1 MNPSA
6 DPARSEGLL
15 PADSA
20 DPPPEVA
27 EEVSLDLQS
36 DSTRQVGAAPPASAP
51 GNPAEALA
59 DTLQK
64 DAGDDAGDEQL
75 KHAVERAIPPSV

>member
-6 DPARSEGLL
+6 DAHRSEGLL
-15 PADSA
+15 PADDA

-36 DSTRQVGAAPPASAP
+36 DSTRQMGAAPPPDAP
-51 GNPAEALA
+51 GKPAEGLA
-59 DTLQK
+59 QTLQSP
-64 DAGDDAGDEQL
+64 ADAGDEDL
-75 KHAVERAIPPSV
+75 KQAVERAIPPSV